1 MYTNSCDFL
10 YFPINPLTGPSRI
23 RWTGE
28 NIAVKRE
35 IVDLKMRDQS
45 YNQIVNHFAEHRG
58 LIITKHDISK
68 VIIEAGER
76 AKHLNAIYDSMV
88 RRRFKVIEIDE
99 EFQGRSTCYL
109 GIVDKES
116 QYVYRFARME
126 DRNRESFVRELEG
139 LADVMD
145 MLEVIITDGHPVY
158 KTIIP
163 ELFDGIVHLLCH
175 VHSYR
180 IFLKDADIYH
190 RAAADALK
198 SLKKA
203 EDTLVKAKHELAL
216 KRRQLRRL
224 RDKVRRIETE
234 YDLYRSVHGV
244 KKYSKKARWT
254 TERCNIVK
262 RLNIARSCL
271 RSKIGTVKNKDGRVN
286 DLIVES
292 ETKHQAYMEKKQIS
306 LQTGRLLSMFRHL
319 LSCQQKEFDAVRGH
333 LIAALKRS
341 SCPIAGKMLK
351 FINDN
356 PQLQP
361 ATGIDLD
368 ASCDGFNMCTNMVES
383 FFGIARPLLDKARR
397 FAESD
402 QSEALLEI
410 FRLQVNLSSPFTGP
424 NKQTT
429 PLERAGVHSGYQN
442 YLDALFAV
450 KTRDSRDFK
459 NEKMKRSRDN
469 DVDSR
474 RMNRFGGNYTSNPAT
489 GEIQLKYMDQKLVY
503 HEKKEG

>member
-1 MYTNSCDFL
+1 
-10 YFPINPLTGPSRI
+10 
-23 RWTGE
+23 
-28 NIAVKRE
+28 VKRE

-76 AKHLNAIYDSMV
+76 AKHLNGIYDSMV
-88 RRRFKVIEIDE
+88 RRRFKVIEIDKA
-99 EFQGRSTCYL
+99 FQGRSTCYL

-203 EDTLVKAKHELAL
+203 EDTLAKAKHELAL

-224 RDKVRRIETE
+224 RDKVQRIETE

-254 TERCNIVK
+254 TERRNIVK
-262 RLNIARSCL
+262 TMTCLTSSCL
-271 RSKIGTVKNKDGRVN
+271 TRHYARFSISDVSYTSLCSFLDK
-286 DLIVES
+286 ES
-292 ETKHQAYMEKKQIS
+292 IE
-306 LQTGRLLSMFRHL
+306 RHDVYL
-319 LSCQQKEFDAVRGH
+319 GKR
-333 LIAALKRS
+333 LKRGLYRS
-341 SCPIAGKMLK
+341 
-351 FINDN
+351 
-356 PQLQP
+356 
-361 ATGIDLD
+361 ATGITINADVNGSYNILRKAFPD
-368 ASCDGFNMCTNMVES
+368 APW
-383 FFGIARPLLDKARR
+383 IARGDRGC
-397 FAESD
+397 
-402 QSEALLEI
+402 ALHPVRI
-410 FRLQVNLSSPFTGP
+410 NIT
-424 NKQTT
+424 
-429 PLERAGVHSGYQN
+429 
-442 YLDALFAV
+442 
-450 KTRDSRDFK
+450 
-459 NEKMKRSRDN
+459 
-469 DVDSR
+469 
-474 RMNRFGGNYTSNPAT
+474 
-489 GEIQLKYMDQKLVY
+489 
-503 HEKKEG
+503 